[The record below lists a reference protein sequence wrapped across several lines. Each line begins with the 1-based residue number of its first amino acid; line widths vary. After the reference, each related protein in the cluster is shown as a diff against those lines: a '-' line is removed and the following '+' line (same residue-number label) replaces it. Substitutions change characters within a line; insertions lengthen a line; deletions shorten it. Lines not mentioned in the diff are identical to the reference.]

1 MTSLRAMTYN
11 VDGFRGYDG
20 RIDAD
25 RVAAVIAEATPAFVA
40 LQQAGSDER
49 TQVRMAERLGMA
61 LHGRGGSSLLLSDH
75 PLRAVVTFDLGDGG
89 SCQRADLDVA
99 GRRIHVFNIAL
110 TGSWLSR
117 RRQTR
122 VLLGPELLGRPDLP
136 CPVLLLGD
144 FASSCWRLQCL
155 GLPLDLRGVSRSWH
169 SATYPAQ
176 RPGCGRDRAYI
187 RGALRVED
195 SGVHDTPLARA
206 AASHLPFCFTLQLE
220 DTRNFLRLD
229 ERKGF
234 RRGQMETAPG

>member
-11 VDGFRGYDG
+11 VGGFRGYDG

-25 RVAAVIAEATPAFVA
+25 RVAAVIAEAAPAFVA

-49 TQVRMAERLGMA
+49 TQQRVAERLGMA

-75 PLRAVVTFDLGDGG
+75 PLRAVASFDLGDGG

-99 GRRIHVFNIAL
+99 GRRLHVFNVVL
-110 TGSWLSR
+110 TGHWSSR
-117 RRQTR
+117 RSQSR

-144 FASSCWRLQCL
+144 FAGSCWRLQCL
-155 GLPLDLRGVSRSWH
+155 GLPLDLRGVSRPWR
-169 SATYPAQ
+169 SATFPAQ
-176 RPGCGRDRAYI
+176 RPCSSRDRAYL
-187 RGALRVED
+187 RGALRVER
-195 SGVHDTPLARA
+195 SAVHDTPLARTA
-206 AASHLPFCFTLQLE
+206 APHLPFCFTLQLE
-220 DTRNFLRLD
+220 DTRTFLRLG
-229 ERKGF
+229 ERKEF